1 MKAILYSILA
11 SLLMIPIIGLVIFS
25 FNSIESNIDTN
36 IRANEL
42 NYFSSSIENDMER
55 FLRIAGRRAVISA
68 VSEIVTQ
75 GYPLADA
82 QSNLTEMIESGTLDG
97 KVAPL
102 VENNNLN
109 SWQINITQIAN
120 QSGFNVSLQNMSIEI
135 TQNDS
140 FNVLFTARVVLDI
153 SDPNMR
159 MGVRKNLT
167 VNAISSIDGI
177 EDPLFPLQTYG
188 RIIRTIRSYN
198 VSNLTKSIVQGSL
211 ASGSVSGNA
220 TLSQVSPNSQ
230 KIFVTA
236 NMSQGIATLNQFGGI
251 VSASAFVPT
260 GLAVP
265 YIAGA
270 TNATS
275 LIAEG
280 QRVYLDLQTKKVWDL
295 INLTTFVINKNYKPS
310 ANGPSFLDRLE
321 GKLNLSSRYRYGLE
335 TIVDVKNELE
345 AENLYPLIYA
355 QATCVDY
362 LYWNKTN
369 GDPVRNG
376 NYDSIFTWLRIDNSS
391 KISYGVSELA

>member
-25 FNSIESNIDTN
+25 FNSIESNIDMN

-42 NYFSSSIENDMER
+42 NYFSSSIEDDMER

-68 VSEIVTQ
+68 VSEIVTE
-75 GYPLADA
+75 GYPLGDA
-82 QSNLTEMIESGTLDG
+82 QKNLTEMIESGTLDG
-97 KVAPL
+97 RVAPL
-102 VENNNLN
+102 IEDNNLN
-109 SWQINITQIAN
+109 SWQSNITQIAN
-120 QSGFNVSLQNMSIEI
+120 QSGFNLSLQNLSIEI

-140 FNVLFTARVVLDI
+140 FNVLFTARAILDI
-153 SDPNMR
+153 SDPNMK
-159 MGVRKNLT
+159 MGIRKNLT
-167 VNAISSIDGI
+167 VKAVSSIDGI

-188 RIIRTIRSYN
+188 RIIRVIRAYN
-198 VSNLTKSIVQGSL
+198 TSNFTKSLIQGSL
-211 ASGSVSGNA
+211 ASGSVSGNT

-230 KIFVTA
+230 KIFVTS

-251 VSASAFVPT
+251 VSASTFVPA
-260 GLAVP
+260 GLSVP

-270 TNATS
+270 TNATN

-280 QRVYLDLQTKKVWDL
+280 RKVYLDMQTKKVWDL
-295 INLTTFVINKNYKPS
+295 MNLTIFVNNKNYKPS

-321 GKLNLSSRYRYGLE
+321 GRLNLSSRYGYGLE
-335 TIVDVKNELE
+335 TMVDINELG

-362 LYWNKTN
+362 LYWNKTA
-369 GDPVRNG
+369 GDLVRNG
-376 NYDSIFTWLRIDNSS
+376 NYDSLFTWLRIDNSS
-391 KISYGVSELA
+391 KASYGVGELA